1 MHLRDLF
8 HPVRPASPARIV
20 VTAVGFAAIATGLAF
35 AINRSS
41 GVTAVSLYLLAVVLA
56 AAAAGV
62 WGGLFAAGLSFSGFI
77 FFFTAPRF
85 TFRVA
90 AVEDVVAAVVLLLVA
105 LVVGFLVARVLDE
118 RERTGRRERDARLLG
133 YLATKLLSG
142 EQLPRVLDDFA
153 QALLDPFDLLRC
165 EVEAVLDGKELRAIA
180 IRPSASPVAGEEPG
194 PIEIVSIAIGDTQ
207 LGIVRA
213 VRGTGANAFTT
224 TEHALL
230 EATAKQAA
238 LAIER
243 ARLDV
248 RVRGAQLD
256 AETNQLRAALFSSV
270 THDLRTPL
278 ASIKASVTSLLSE
291 VAVHDAAQQ
300 RELLTTVLEE
310 TDRLNRVVGNLM
322 DLAKIR
328 AGALEPAREPCAVDE
343 LVQTVVARMRP
354 QLSGVQVRFA
364 IRPDLPDV
372 FVDPVQVDQVL
383 TNLLENAA
391 HHSPPGG
398 EISISAAPFR
408 DVIQV
413 RVADRGSGIGVD
425 ERERVFEAFYRGD
438 AAPERPGSGLGLAIA
453 RAIVVG
459 HGGRIWVE
467 GAPGGGTVVV
477 FELPMWKEH
486 R

>member
-1 MHLRDLF
+1 MHPRDLF
-8 HPVRPASPARIV
+8 HPVRPVSPVRI
-20 VTAVGFAAIATGLAF
+20 AAAAIGFPAIATGLAF

-56 AAAAGV
+56 SAAAGV
-62 WGGLFAAGLSFSGFI
+62 WGGLFAAALSFAGFI

-90 AVEDVVAAVVLLLVA
+90 ALEDVVAAVVLLLVA
-105 LVVGFLVARVLDE
+105 LVVGLLFARVLEE
-118 RERTGRRERDARLLG
+118 RERTERRERDARLLG
-133 YLATKLLSG
+133 YLAAKLLSG
-142 EQLPRVLDDFA
+142 EPLSRVLDDFA
-153 QALLDPFDLLRC
+153 QALLDPFDLIRC
-165 EVEAVLDGKELRAIA
+165 EVIVTLDGQELRATA
-180 IRPSASPVAGEEPG
+180 VRPSATQDTG
-194 PIEIVSIAIGDTQ
+194 PTEIVPITFGETPF
-207 LGIVRA
+207 GTVRA
-213 VRGTGANAFTT
+213 VRQPGAHAFTS
-224 TEHALL
+224 TEHDLL

-243 ARLDV
+243 ARLDI

-256 AETNQLRAALFSSV
+256 AETNQIRAALFSSV

-291 VAVHDAAQQ
+291 TAVHDAAQQ

-328 AGALEPAREPCAVDE
+328 AGALEPAREPAAVDE
-343 LVQTVVARMRP
+343 LVQAVVARMRP
-354 QLSGVQVRFA
+354 QLAAVGVRLA
-364 IRPDLPDV
+364 IRADLPEV
-372 FVDPVQVDQVL
+372 FVDPVQIDQVL

-391 HHSPPGG
+391 LHSPAGG
-398 EISISAAPFR
+398 EVSISAAPFR
-408 DVIQV
+408 DMVQV
-413 RVADRGSGIGVD
+413 RVADRGPGIAAE

-453 RAIVVG
+453 RAVVVA
-459 HGGRIWVE
+459 HGGKIWVE
-467 GAPGGGTVVV
+467 GAPGGGAVVV
-477 FELPMWKEH
+477 FELPIWKEQG
-486 R
+486 

>member
-1 MHLRDLF
+1 MHLGDLW
-8 HPVRPASPARIV
+8 HPVRPASPARIA
-20 VTAVGFAAIATGLAF
+20 VTAIGFPAAATGLAL
-35 AINRSS
+35 AINRTS

-62 WGGLFAAGLSFSGFI
+62 WGGLLAAALSFAGYI
-77 FFFTAPRF
+77 FFFTAPRY

-105 LVVGFLVARVLDE
+105 LVVGFLVARVLEE
-118 RERTGRRERDARLLG
+118 RERTERRERDARLLG
-133 YLATKLLSG
+133 YLAAKLLSG
-142 EQLPRVLDDFA
+142 EQLSRVLDDFA
-153 QALLDPFDLLRC
+153 QALLDPFDLIRC
-165 EVEAVLDGKELRAIA
+165 EVRAVLDGEELRATA
-180 IRPSASPVAGEEPG
+180 VRQAAPREAGPTETVP
-194 PIEIVSIAIGDTQ
+194 IAIGETPF
-207 LGIVRA
+207 GTVSA
-213 VRGTGANAFTT
+213 VRRPGAHAFTA
-224 TEHALL
+224 TEHGLL

-243 ARLDV
+243 ARLDM
-248 RVRGAQLD
+248 RVRRAQLD
-256 AETNQLRAALFSSV
+256 AETNQIRAALFSSV

-291 VAVHDAAQQ
+291 TAVHDASQQ

-328 AGALEPAREPCAVDE
+328 AGALEPAREPAAVDE
-343 LVQTVVARMRP
+343 LVHAVVARMRP
-354 QLSGVQVRFA
+354 QLAEVSVRSV

-372 FVDPVQVDQVL
+372 FVDPVQIDQVL

-391 HHSPPGG
+391 LHSPAGG
-398 EISISAAPFR
+398 EISITAAPFL
-408 DVIQV
+408 DVVQV
-413 RVADRGSGIGVD
+413 RVADRGPGIPPD
-425 ERERVFEAFYRGD
+425 DRERVFEAFYRGD

-453 RAIVVG
+453 RAVVVA
-459 HGGRIWVE
+459 HGGKIWVE

-477 FELPMWKEH
+477 FELPIWEE
-486 R
+486 RR

>member
-1 MHLRDLF
+1 
-8 HPVRPASPARIV
+8 VA
-20 VTAVGFAAIATGLAF
+20 TAVGFPALATGLGF
-35 AINRSS
+35 AINPDS

-62 WGGLFAAGLSFSGFI
+62 WGGLLAAALSFGGFI
-77 FFFTAPRF
+77 FFFTAPRY
-85 TFRVA
+85 TFRIA
-90 AVEDVVAAVVLLLVA
+90 AVADVVAAVVLLLVV
-105 LVVGFLVARVLDE
+105 LVVGFLVARVLEE
-118 RERTGRRERDARLLG
+118 RERTERRERDARLLG
-133 YLATKLLSG
+133 DLAAKLLSG

-153 QALLDPFDLLRC
+153 QALVDPFDLIRC
-165 EVEAVLDGKELRAIA
+165 EVRAVLDRQELDAVA
-180 IRPSASPVAGEEPG
+180 VRPGVPQDEGPVETV
-194 PIEIVSIAIGDTQ
+194 PITIGDTPF
-207 LGIVRA
+207 GTVRA
-213 VRGTGANAFTT
+213 VRPPGAHAFTV

-243 ARLDV
+243 ARLDM

-291 VAVHDAAQQ
+291 AAVHDAAQQ

-328 AGALEPAREPCAVDE
+328 AGALEPAREPAAVDE
-343 LVQTVVARMRP
+343 LVQTVVARLRP
-354 QLSGVQVRFA
+354 QLAGVQLRFA
-364 IRPDLPDV
+364 IRSDLPDV
-372 FVDPVQVDQVL
+372 FVDPVQIDQVL

-391 HHSPPGG
+391 LHSPAGG
-398 EISISAAPFR
+398 EVTISAAPFR

-413 RVADRGSGIGVD
+413 RVADRGPGIAME

-453 RAIVVG
+453 RAVVIA
-459 HGGRIWVE
+459 HGGKIWVE

-477 FELPMWKEH
+477 FELPIWEDG